1 VNLRTGRRETKDSP
15 WMFSALIITESQRI
29 ADVESQNVTEV
40 VEFASADEDVRIVD
54 LRGGEEESRHGETMD
69 NER

>member
-1 VNLRTGRRETKDSP
+1 MNLRTGRRETKDSP

-40 VEFASADEDVRIVD
+40 VEFAPAEEDVRTVY
-54 LRGGEEESRHGETMD
+54 LRGGEEESRHGTMMSD
-69 NER
+69 E